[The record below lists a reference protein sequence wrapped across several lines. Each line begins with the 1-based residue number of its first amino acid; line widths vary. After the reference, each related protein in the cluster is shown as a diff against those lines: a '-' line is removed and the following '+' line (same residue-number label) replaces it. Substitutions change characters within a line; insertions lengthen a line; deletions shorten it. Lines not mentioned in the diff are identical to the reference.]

1 MAGLSTTQS
10 FADGDTV
17 TAAKLNNIIANA
29 SIDDDAVTT
38 AKIADDA
45 VTLAQMANNSVDTAE
60 LVDDAVS
67 NAKLGTMLK
76 RRVKANATDATANPT
91 DVAIGA
97 NEVLVGTSNS
107 LNAVSFADDLKL
119 DNTDSSATKIVAA
132 PGIIT
137 TKTTVSA
144 ASGDEFLI
152 YDSDDTSNL
161 HKTTAQSI
169 VSSTAATSSVSG
181 STELATVGELIS
193 TSGAPANAVVGAS
206 VGSPMLAKAW
216 CYFTTN
222 VAAYNTAW
230 GSVPGSAQTV
240 VSAATFNIA
249 AGIHTKDGTTSTG
262 GVQQTA
268 QGTFRVTFS
277 TALPNTNY
285 IATGNGHLTGLS
297 NRHAG
302 IKVTSKATTHFDFET
317 TSSANTDTNN
327 VAEFQLVVFGLGS

>member
-17 TAAKLNNIIANA
+17 TAAKLNNIVGYA

-119 DNTDSSATKIVAA
+119 DNTDSSATKIIAA

-216 CYFTTN
+216 CYFTSN
-222 VAAYNTAW
+222 IAAYDTSPVASQVTAV
-230 GSVPGSAQTV
+230 SSSA
-240 VSAATFNIA
+240 FNIA
-249 AGIHTKDGTTSTG
+249 VGDHTTDGTTTTTG

-268 QGTFRVTFS
+268 VGTYKVYFT
-277 TALPNTNY
+277 TALPNSNY
-285 IATGNGHLTGLS
+285 IVTGNGNVAGLPK
-297 NRHAG
+297 RHVG
-302 IKVTSKATTHFDFET
+302 IRVGTKNTAYFTFEVTSSDN
-317 TSSANTDTNN
+317 SSFLNAG
-327 VAEFQLVVFGLGS
+327 EFQLVVFGLGS

>member
-1 MAGLSTTQS
+1 MPDISTTQS

-29 SIDDDAVTT
+29 SITSGAVTNAKLATDAVELTN
-38 AKIADDA
+38 
-45 VTLAQMANNSVDTAE
+45 MANNSVDTAE

-193 TSGAPANAVVGAS
+193 TSGAPANAVVGA
-206 VGSPMLAKAW
+206 KAW
-216 CYFTTN
+216 CRFTSN
-222 VAAYNTAW
+222 IAGPETA
-230 GSVPGSAQTV
+230 PGSSQATV
-240 VSAATFNIA
+240 VQSAAFNIA
-249 AGIHTKDGTTSTG
+249 TGSHTLDGTTSTG

-268 QGTFRVTFS
+268 VGTYKVYFT
-277 TALPNTNY
+277 TAMPNTNY
-285 IATGNGHLTGLS
+285 IVIGNGILGGSGHPAYAANCKPT
-297 NRHAG
+297 NKQTDYCE
-302 IKVTSKATTHFDFET
+302 IKITSTHPTTYY
-317 TSSANTDTNN
+317 N
-327 VAEFQLVVFGLGS
+327 VAEFELVFFGLGS